1 MRKTVP
7 ALFVVALVPAL
18 IVLPVV
24 TPGRVQPHAV
34 APHVVSEPLTG
45 VDAGALASLKAAN
58 AASTS
63 STARAL
69 AAPGTPNHRPAVLTP
84 ELSTAS
90 YQLIGLT
97 WSSKA
102 SVASMAGFSASVRI
116 RPAGQAWGA
125 WEPLSVSDIGPD
137 LGSVDQRQGRDG
149 TEPLVTG
156 PSDGVQVRVDTA
168 TGLAPSDLRLELVD
182 PGTSSADAQI
192 GAADPAS
199 SAVAGVTQPTIVSR
213 AQWGADESLRNGFA
227 GYSDTIKVG
236 FVHHTVSSN
245 AYTGTAGAAAQI
257 RAIYAYD
264 TKGLG
269 WSDIAYNFLVDKYGT
284 IYEGRAGGITL
295 PVIGAHTAGFNNQS
309 FAVAAL
315 GCFDTTCSGG
325 LQPPAAMTTSIARV
339 MAWKLGLS
347 YREPQSNAVLTSSG
361 ITGTNLHHPAGQLVS
376 TPTIS
381 GHRDVDATACP
392 GNLLYPALPTIR
404 AQAEAFLAVG
414 LVGPAL
420 SAGSGGY
427 QANGPTITSGV
438 ITTQTWAGVVT
449 DICRG
454 GTVSSLPAGTATRTA
469 PVSTVWNG
477 KTSGGAWA
485 PPGPYRLTLTSASST
500 KGTALPW
507 NAVYTVGAPPPAAV
521 VPGSAITGDG
531 GFVAVPPVRI
541 LDTRTGVYATG
552 ANGRIDLKVLGKGGI
567 PASGV
572 SSVFLTV
579 TATCASA
586 PSYVNVYA
594 GGTSAPPTSNLNFAA
609 GQTRAA
615 LVAAPVGTDG
625 TISLGTSAG
634 VQQVIVDV
642 LGYGAAAGA
651 GSELTPV
658 RLTRVYDT
666 RTPGNGRLAGGE
678 ARTLSLPSIAGVP
691 AASITS
697 VVANLTVYS
706 PSSGGY
712 LAVYPGGTTWPGTST
727 LNYPAGPTMDTS
739 VVVQVSGGKLVLRN
753 VGPAVDAAIDVI
765 GINTAHSV
773 KAGSRFTAI
782 AADRVLDT
790 RTTGGPL
797 PPAYTLAVTVAGG
810 STGVP
815 LGVKAVLVNLT
826 GVTPTASTSLIG
838 WPYDGT
844 TAQPGGAFLRVAAS
858 DVRANV
864 AVIAVAANGRI
875 LINNAMGTTNVLVDV
890 LGYYQ

>member
-45 VDAGALASLKAAN
+45 VDAGALASLRTPN
-58 AASTS
+58 AP
-63 STARAL
+63 STAGTL
-69 AAPGTPNHRPAVLTP
+69 ATAVRRPAVLTP

-90 YQLIGLT
+90 YQLVGLT

-102 SVASMAGFSASVRI
+102 SAASMTGFSASVRI

-125 WEPLSVSDIGPD
+125 WEPLSVGDAGPD
-137 LGSVDQRQGRDG
+137 LGSVDAKQGRDG

-168 TGLAPSDLRLELVD
+168 TGVAPADLKLELVD
-182 PGTSSADAQI
+182 PGTSTADAQI

-199 SAVAGVTQPTIVSR
+199 SAVAGVTQPKIVSR

-245 AYTGTAGAAAQI
+245 SYTSTAGAAAQI

-269 WSDIAYNFLVDKYGT
+269 WSDIAYNFLVDKFGT

-325 LQPPAAMTTSIARV
+325 LHPPAAMTTSIARV
-339 MAWKLGLS
+339 MAWKLGLF
-347 YREPQSNAVLTSSG
+347 YREPQSTAVLTSSG
-361 ITGTNLHHPAGQLVS
+361 ITGTNLHHPAGQLVT

-392 GNLLYPALPTIR
+392 GNLLYPSLPTIR

-420 SAGSGGY
+420 SAGSGSY
-427 QANGPTITSGV
+427 QASGPTIRSGV
-438 ITTQTWAGVVT
+438 ITTQTWAGVVS

-454 GTVSSLPAGTATRTA
+454 GTISSLPTGTATRTA

-477 KTSGGAWA
+477 KTSAGAWV

-507 NAVYTVGAPPPAAV
+507 NAVYAVGAPPPAAA
-521 VPGSAITGDG
+521 VPGNAITGDG
-531 GFVAVPPVRI
+531 GFVAVRPVRI

-572 SSVFLTV
+572 TSVFLTV
-579 TATCASA
+579 TATCATA

-594 GGTSAPPTSNLNFAA
+594 GGTSAPPTSNLNFAG

-634 VQQVIVDV
+634 VQQVLVDV
-642 LGYGAAAGA
+642 LGYGAAASGA

-658 RLTRVYDT
+658 PLTRVYDT
-666 RTPGNGRLAGGE
+666 RTPGNGRLGGGE
-678 ARTLSLPSIAGVP
+678 ARTLTLPSIAGVP
-691 AASITS
+691 ASSITS
-697 VVANLTVYS
+697 VVANLTVYT

-765 GINTAHSV
+765 GINTTHAV

-797 PPAYTLAVTVAGG
+797 PAGYTRAVTVAGG

-875 LINNAMGTTNVLVDV
+875 LINNTMGTTNVLVDV

>member
-18 IVLPVV
+18 IVLPVL

-34 APHVVSEPLTG
+34 APHVISAPLSG
-45 VDAGALASLKAAN
+45 VDAAALASLQAAN
-58 AASTS
+58 TSSTS
-63 STARAL
+63 SPTGSVARAVR
-69 AAPGTPNHRPAVLTP
+69 RPAVLTP
-84 ELSTAS
+84 ELSTAA

-97 WSSKA
+97 WSGKA
-102 SVASMAGFSASVRI
+102 SAASTAGFSASVRI
-116 RPAGQAWGA
+116 RPAGQPWGA

-137 LGSVDQRQGRDG
+137 LGSVDAKQGRDG

-156 PSDGVQVRVDTA
+156 PSDGIQVRVDTA

-284 IYEGRAGGITL
+284 LYEGRAGGITL

-325 LQPPAAMTTSIARV
+325 LRPAAAMTTSIARV

-361 ITGTNLHHPAGQLVS
+361 ITGTNLHHPAGQLVT

-392 GNLLYPALPTIR
+392 GNLLYPSLPTIR

-427 QANGPTITSGV
+427 QAAGPTISSGV
-438 ITTQTWAGVVT
+438 IATQTWAGVVT

-454 GTVSSLPAGTATRTA
+454 GTVGNLPTGTATRTA
-469 PVSTVWNG
+469 PVSTGWNG
-477 KTSGGAWA
+477 KTSGGAWV
-485 PPGPYRLTLTSASST
+485 PPGPYRLTLTSASTT

-507 NAVYTVGAPPPAAV
+507 NAVYSVGAPPPAAA
-521 VPGSAITGDG
+521 VPGSSITGDG

-572 SSVFLTV
+572 TSVFLTV
-579 TATCASA
+579 TATCATA
-586 PSYVNVYA
+586 PSYVRVYA
-594 GGTSAPPTSNLNFAA
+594 GGTGAPPTSNLNFAG

-625 TISLGTSAG
+625 TISIGTSAG
-634 VQQVIVDV
+634 VQQVLVDV
-642 LGYGAAAGA
+642 LGYGAASAGA
-651 GSELTPV
+651 GAELTPV
-658 RLTRVYDT
+658 PLTRIYDT

-691 AASITS
+691 ASSITS
-697 VVANLTVYS
+697 VVANLTVYT
-706 PSSGGY
+706 PSAGGY

-727 LNYPAGPTMDTS
+727 LNYPGGPTMDTS
-739 VVVQVSGGKLVLRN
+739 VVVQVVGGKLVLRN

-765 GINTAHSV
+765 GINTAHAV
-773 KAGSRFTAI
+773 KSGGRFTAI
-782 AADRVLDT
+782 AAGRVLDT

-797 PPAYTLAVTVAGG
+797 PAGYTRAVTVAGG

-815 LGVKAVLVNLT
+815 LGVSAVLVNLT

-875 LINNAMGTTNVLVDV
+875 LINNAMGNTNVLVDV